1 MNKITVVILLVLVLF
16 GCSTEKSLRSPD
28 QSLPPNLPPINAAFI
43 DTLSK
48 EEMGSAINDSLI
60 ADSTYDE
67 LTGQLLEAARQ
78 HYLNAL
84 NAEQVGD
91 SIQSVSEFE
100 YAIGILNELAFY
112 SNIENNP
119 DFNDLS
125 HSLVED
131 YEKYIA
137 NIDSL
142 GSQTSIFALRQKLNE
157 LDESQ
162 PGQGQDED
170 ATIKVITTTS
180 VPLVI
185 NGHVEKNIEFF
196 CGKGRRHFEHWLYKG
211 GFYFPMMRKIFRE
224 EGVPEELMHLSMVES
239 GLNPIARSWAK
250 AVGIWQFIKGTG
262 KLYGL
267 QGNFWF
273 DERRDFEKATKA
285 AARHLKDLYTEFGDW
300 YLALAAYNSGAGRVF
315 RAIRKSGSKDFWKLR
330 PFLPKETRNYV
341 PQYIAVTA
349 MALDPEGYGF
359 SVVPSESLAF
369 DYVNVD
375 GSLDLSV
382 LAKCADTDVG
392 TLKDLNPE
400 LLRWCTPP
408 GMNDYKLR
416 IPAGKQSI
424 FSENYTAIPSSEK
437 RDWIVHKVRKRESLA
452 SIAKRYGITSDM
464 IVEANR
470 LPSKAIKAGKELII
484 PVPETANKY
493 LASITDESSDKRGK
507 SNSVERVNIS
517 ERKKGKS
524 KISYRIRKGDTL
536 GKLAEWFD
544 VRISD
549 LRIWNGIPYGSSI
562 RAGGKLTMWVPK
574 ERAEEVTSL
583 SNASEIEHDKML
595 SSGEMESKRYS
606 EKKHAGSYWAKYKIK
621 SGDNLGSIAKKYG
634 VAIEDLR
641 KWNGFTSSS
650 IQAGQIIEVLIEGN
664 GSTSSMAAAS
674 DTGKNKKGVTYTVR
688 RGDTLEKI
696 ASTFGV
702 TIEQLRNWNKLR
714 TSRIVIGQEL
724 FINS

>member
-1 MNKITVVILLVLVLF
+1 MLVLVLF

-48 EEMGSAINDSLI
+48 EEMDSAINDSLI

-84 NAEQVGD
+84 DAEQIGD
-91 SIQSVSEFE
+91 SVQSVSEFE

-112 SNIENNP
+112 SNIENNQ

-157 LDESQ
+157 LDEPQ
-162 PGQGQDED
+162 QGQDQD

-196 CGKGRRHFEHWLYKG
+196 RGKGRKHFEHWLYKG
-211 GFYFPMMRKIFRE
+211 GLYFPMMRKIFRE

-262 KLYGL
+262 RLYGL

-300 YLALAAYNSGAGRVF
+300 YLALAAYNSGAGRVS
-315 RAIRKSGSKDFWKLR
+315 RAVRKSGSKDFWKLR
-330 PFLPKETRNYV
+330 PILPKETRNYV

-369 DYVNVD
+369 DYVTVD

-382 LAKCADTDVG
+382 LAKCAGTDVG

-408 GMNDYKLR
+408 GINDYKLR
-416 IPAGKQSI
+416 IPVGKQSI
-424 FSENYTAIPSSEK
+424 FSENYTTIPASEK

-470 LPSKAIKAGKELII
+470 LPSKSIKAGKELII

-493 LASITDESSDKRGK
+493 IASITDESSDKRGNA
-507 SNSVERVNIS
+507 NSVERVNIS

-524 KISYRIRKGDTL
+524 KVSYRIRKGDTL

-574 ERAEEVTSL
+574 ERADEVTTL
-583 SNASEIEHDKML
+583 SNVSEIEHDKML
-595 SSGEMESKRYS
+595 SSVEPESKRYS
-606 EKKHAGSYWAKYKIK
+606 GKKQAGPYWVKYKIK

-650 IQAGQIIEVLIEGN
+650 IQTGQIIEVLIEGN
-664 GSTSSMAAAS
+664 GSSSSIATVN

-702 TIEQLRNWNKLR
+702 TIDQLRNWNKLR
-714 TSRIVIGQEL
+714 SSKIVIGQEL